1 MSELLNNEVVQ
12 LSDSFAAFSDY
23 VEGIDTIDGQT
34 YDLIK
39 QALEL
44 ESTAYTDG
52 DCIQIIENIIENY
65 HQWHKIDAGEE
76 VSL

>member
-1 MSELLNNEVVQ
+1 MSDLLNNEVVQ

-44 ESTAYTDG
+44 ESTAYSDF
-52 DCIQIIENIIENY
+52 DCIQVVENIIKNY
-65 HQWHKIDAGEE
+65 HQWHKIDAGE
-76 VSL
+76 L

>member
-12 LSDSFAAFSDY
+12 LSDSFAAFNDY

-34 YDLIK
+34 YDLIT
-39 QALEL
+39 QALRL

-76 VSL
+76 VKL

>member
-1 MSELLNNEVVQ
+1 MSELLDSKVVQ

-39 QALEL
+39 QALGL
-44 ESTAYTDG
+44 ESTVYTDG
-52 DCIQIIENIIENY
+52 DCIQIIENIIQNF
-65 HQWHKIDAGEE
+65 HQWHKIEAGE
-76 VSL
+76 L

>member
-12 LSDSFAAFSDY
+12 LSDSFAAFNDY

-39 QALEL
+39 QALDL
-44 ESTAYTDG
+44 ESITYTDG
-52 DCIQIIENIIENY
+52 DCIQIIENIIKNF
-65 HQWHKIDAGEE
+65 HQWHKIDAGE
-76 VSL
+76 L

>member
-12 LSDSFAAFSDY
+12 LSDSFAAFNDY

-39 QALEL
+39 QALDL
-44 ESTAYTDG
+44 ESITYTDG
-52 DCIQIIENIIENY
+52 DCIQIIENIIKNF
-65 HQWHKIDAGEE
+65 HHWHKIDAGE
-76 VSL
+76 L

>member
-44 ESTAYTDG
+44 ESTVYTDG